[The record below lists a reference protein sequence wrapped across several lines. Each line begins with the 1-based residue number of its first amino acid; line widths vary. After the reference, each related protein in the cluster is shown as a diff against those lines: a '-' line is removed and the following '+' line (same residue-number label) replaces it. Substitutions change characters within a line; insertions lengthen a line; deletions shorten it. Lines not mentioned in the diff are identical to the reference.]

1 MGTCRGR
8 PILAAL
14 IQHILD
20 NGMKDAT
27 DVILTGCSGDKV
39 MHALSFHLC
48 IIIFSAGGVATIID
62 ADFVATLLPQ
72 GINYKAMTDGGLAKL
87 LYKSYIGCG
96 HYQLPSCLCYI
107 GIFPMYLVWMVLE
120 DFNFTYDKVNQPPA
134 WNSVSMFRVC
144 TQVK

>member
-8 PILAAL
+8 PILVAL
-14 IQHILD
+14 IQHLLD

-48 IIIFSAGGVATIID
+48 ITIIFSAGGVATIID

-72 GINYKAMTDGGLAKL
+72 GIKYKAMTDGGLAKL
-87 LYKSYIGCG
+87 LYKSYIGRG
-96 HYQLPSCLCYI
+96 HYQLPSCLV
-107 GIFPMYLVWMVLE
+107 GLFPMCRVWMVLE
-120 DFNFTYDKVNQPPA
+120 DFNFTYKKVNQLPA
-134 WNSVSMFRVC
+134 WNGVSMFRVC